1 LNVNITESHYQ
12 ERKPGIWF
20 AQQLD
25 PENPIYNTAE
35 YVEIKG
41 PLDQELFEKALRHV
55 MKEAE
60 SFHARFGEDQDGPWQ
75 VIVPSADFPIHYG
88 CCQLRN
94 RSGTGGEKLDEG

>member
-1 LNVNITESHYQ
+1 MMDDLARPVDLTRGPLFTEALFKAAQDHYFWYQ
-12 ERKPGIWF
+12 QHNRKPLSGAQAGIWF

-55 MKEAE
+55 IKEAE
-60 SFHARFGEDQDGPWQ
+60 SFHARFGEDQDLPG
-75 VIVPSADFPIHYG
+75 
-88 CCQLRN
+88 N
-94 RSGTGGEKLDEG
+94 